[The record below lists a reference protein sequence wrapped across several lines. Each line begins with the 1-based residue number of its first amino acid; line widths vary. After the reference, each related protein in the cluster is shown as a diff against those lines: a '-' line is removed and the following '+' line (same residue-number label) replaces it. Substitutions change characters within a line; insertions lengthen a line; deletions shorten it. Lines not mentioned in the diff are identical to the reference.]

1 LGGEG
6 IVSRGFWRSVVAA
19 GILGLIAARVLTR
32 STRQTKK
39 NWLEMIDSSRAKLVK
54 QRVVK
59 ELNKII
65 ANLVK

>member
-1 LGGEG
+1 M
-6 IVSRGFWRSVVAA
+6 SRGFWRSVVAA

>member
-1 LGGEG
+1 M
-6 IVSRGFWRSVVAA
+6 SRGFWRSVVAA
-19 GILGLIAARVLTR
+19 GILGLIAAKFLTR

-39 NWLEMIDSSRAKLVK
+39 NWLEMVDSSRAKLVK

>member
-1 LGGEG
+1 M
-6 IVSRGFWRSVVAA
+6 SRGFWRSVVAA
-19 GILGLIAARVLTR
+19 GVLGLIAARVLTR
-32 STRQTKK
+32 STRQTRK
-39 NWLEMIDSSRAKLVK
+39 NWLEMVDSSRTKLVK

>member
-1 LGGEG
+1 M
-6 IVSRGFWRSVVAA
+6 SRGFWRSVVTA
-19 GILGLIAARVLTR
+19 GILGLIAVRFLKR
-32 STRQTKK
+32 STRQTRK
-39 NWLEMIDSSRAKLVK
+39 NWLEMIDSSRTKLVK